1 MSGMRLC
8 WSPTS
13 PYVRKVM
20 IMALETGLADD
31 IELLPKNVWAADT
44 DIGET
49 NPLGKVPALIL
60 PDGTVVFDSPVILE
74 VLDGMHGGAP
84 LMPPP
89 GPERI
94 RVLTLQALADGLLDA
109 AVLRLLEGRRPVEER
124 SEAWDARQKRTLER
138 GLDAL
143 EDMVFAFPA
152 SLDVGQV
159 AVLALL
165 GYLDFRFAAEPWRDP
180 RPALAAWF
188 EEAAKRPAFVATIP
202 KDPA

>member
-60 PDGTVVFDSPVILE
+60 AGGTVVFDSPVILE
-74 VLDGMHGGAP
+74 ILDGMHGGTP
-84 LMPPP
+84 LIPPP
-89 GPERI
+89 GPERT

-109 AVLRLLEGRRPVEER
+109 AVLRLLEGRRPAGER
-124 SEAWDARQKRTLER
+124 SAAWDERQKRTLER

-143 EDMVFAFPA
+143 EDMVFAF
-152 SLDVGQV
+152 SDGLDVGQI

-165 GYLDFRFAAEPWRDP
+165 GYLDFRFAAEPWRAP